1 MRLHSKKWLAKRS
14 AIAVI
19 VVSLLAGN
27 VAGQK
32 KYERPAVQTPDKFR
46 GADTVVPT
54 DQTSIGDLKWFEV
67 FKDEE
72 LQKLVRT
79 AMIQNYDLR
88 SAVARINAA
97 RANLGLARSD
107 QFPQFEASADLNTT
121 RTSRN
126 GQLGGSGQGGRTRS
140 FGSVFLNLLTFE
152 LDVWGRLRQQ
162 TKAARAELRASEED
176 RKAVMTTVVGDVATG
191 YFSLRELDWELDID
205 RRTLATRENSLRLIK
220 LRQQG
225 GLATMLDVR
234 QAEELV
240 YQASETIPDTERA
253 IEQTENQISLLLG
266 NNPAPIPRGQ
276 PLTQQPELPAVPA
289 GLPSSLLERRPDIR
303 AAENN
308 LEAQHA
314 LVYAAK
320 AAYFPRISLS
330 GFLGFQSNQ
339 LSSLFT
345 GPSGAWSFVPQ
356 ITQPVFTAGRLKSNV
371 KFAKAEQ
378 ELALVQY
385 QQTIQTAFREASD
398 ALVQYRKVKEIRTQ
412 QELLVTTLQD
422 RSQLAYLRYQGGVD
436 SLLNALDADRELFNA
451 ELSLAQTRRNELLSL
466 VQLYKALGG
475 GWQQ

>member
-1 MRLHSKKWLAKRS
+1 MTKRF
-14 AIAVI
+14 IIVVI
-19 VVSLLAGN
+19 VVSLMAGK

-32 KYERPAVQTPDKFR
+32 RYERPAVKAPDAFR
-46 GADTVVPT
+46 GSDTVAPT

-88 SAVARINAA
+88 AAVARINAA

-107 QFPQFEASADLNTT
+107 QFPQFEGSADLTT
-121 RTSRN
+121 ARASRN
-126 GQLGGSGQGGRTRS
+126 GSVGASGQGGRTRS
-140 FGSVFLNLLTFE
+140 IGSVFLSLLTFE

-162 TKAARAELRASEED
+162 TKAARAELQASEEE

-191 YFSLRELDWELDID
+191 YFSLLELDSELDID
-205 RRTLATRENSLRLIK
+205 KRTLATREDSLRLIK

-225 GLATMLDVR
+225 GVATMLDVR

-240 YQASETIPDTERA
+240 YQASETIPDTERE

-266 NNPAPIPRGQ
+266 NNPGSIARGQ
-276 PLTQQPELPAVPA
+276 SLTQQQELPAVPP

-303 AAENN
+303 AAEEN
-308 LEAQHA
+308 LVAQHA
-314 LVYAAK
+314 LVNAAK
-320 AAYFPRISLS
+320 AAYFPRISLT
-330 GFLGFQSNQ
+330 GLLGFQSNQ
-339 LSSLFT
+339 LSNLFT
-345 GPSGAWSFVPQ
+345 GPSSAWSFIPQ
-356 ITQPVFTAGRLKSNV
+356 ITQPIFTAGRLKSNV
-371 KFAKAEQ
+371 KFAKAQ
-378 ELALVQY
+378 QDLALVQY
-385 QQTIQTAFREASD
+385 QQTIQTAFRDVSN

-412 QELLVTTLQD
+412 QELLVTTLLD
-422 RSQLAYLRYQGGVD
+422 RSRLAYLRYEGGVD
-436 SLLNALDADRELFNA
+436 TLLNALDADRDLFNA
-451 ELSLAQTRRNELLSL
+451 ELSLTQTKRNELLSL

>member
-1 MRLHSKKWLAKRS
+1 MTKRF
-14 AIAVI
+14 IIVVI
-19 VVSLLAGN
+19 VVSLMAGK

-32 KYERPAVQTPDKFR
+32 RYERPAVKAPDAFR
-46 GADTVVPT
+46 GSDTVAPT

-88 SAVARINAA
+88 AAVARINAA

-107 QFPQFEASADLNTT
+107 QFPQFEGSADLTT
-121 RTSRN
+121 ARASRN
-126 GQLGGSGQGGRTRS
+126 GSVGASGQGGRTRS
-140 FGSVFLNLLTFE
+140 IGSVFLSLLTFE

-162 TKAARAELRASEED
+162 TKAARAELQASKED

-191 YFSLRELDWELDID
+191 YFSLLELDSELDID
-205 RRTLATRENSLRLIK
+205 KRTLATREDSLRLIK

-225 GLATMLDVR
+225 GVATMLDVR

-240 YQASETIPDTERA
+240 YQASETIPDTERE

-266 NNPAPIPRGQ
+266 NNPGSIARGQ
-276 PLTQQPELPAVPA
+276 SLTQQQELPAVPP

-303 AAENN
+303 AAEEN
-308 LEAQHA
+308 LVAQHA
-314 LVYAAK
+314 LVNAAK
-320 AAYFPRISLS
+320 AAYFPRISLT
-330 GFLGFQSNQ
+330 GLLGFQSNQ
-339 LSSLFT
+339 LSNLFT
-345 GPSGAWSFVPQ
+345 GPSSAWSFIPQ
-356 ITQPVFTAGRLKSNV
+356 ITQPIFTAGRLKSNV
-371 KFAKAEQ
+371 KFAKAQ
-378 ELALVQY
+378 QDLALVQY
-385 QQTIQTAFREASD
+385 QQTIQTAFRDVSN

-412 QELLVTTLQD
+412 QELLVTTLLD
-422 RSQLAYLRYQGGVD
+422 RSRLAYLRYEGGVD
-436 SLLNALDADRELFNA
+436 TLLNALDADRDLFNA
-451 ELSLAQTRRNELLSL
+451 ELSLTQTKRNELLSL